1 MSSKT
6 SLVSLTHIYHVE
18 FKVLVANST
27 LAINNFFTTY
37 WTALKYAASQAALS
51 ITPLVNR
58 LDPLKQHGW
67 VWQNLLTML
76 GFGLAFL
83 GIPAVGVWILERT
96 ATSTKTFASI
106 TAISFMQA
114 PATARAMW
122 PIGTDNSRLVQTAQL
137 QQALSDASDTL
148 GSMIDNAN
156 SLLMN
161 DMVTFINYVKGGQY
175 SGPSDFSLPDKTDG
189 LDWALK
195 AYMTSVA
202 LSKNSWAA
210 KPSAIYYDTF
220 EDACQSGYM
229 DGDYI
234 CGYETGGAFF
244 WSPDTGRTYGLM
256 KYNDRDADTQTRE
269 LLHEIVDKGWAP
281 LNILFDGAY
290 NCTKEGRASP
300 DSLSWVNFN
309 WDGTLDIACIS
320 QLPIRI
326 GCNAPCEP
334 GTNGTCPFHRD
345 DSCNGGS
352 IL

>member
-1 MSSKT
+1 M
-6 SLVSLTHIYHVE
+6 
-18 FKVLVANST
+18 
-27 LAINNFFTTY
+27 
-37 WTALKYAASQAALS
+37 LS
-51 ITPLVNR
+51 
-58 LDPLKQHGW
+58 
-67 VWQNLLTML
+67 
-76 GFGLAFL
+76 FGLAFL

-96 ATSTKTFASI
+96 ATSTKAFASV
-106 TAISFMQA
+106 TAISLMQA
-114 PATARAMW
+114 PAAARAMW

-175 SGPSDFSLPDKTDG
+175 SGPNDFSLPDKTDG

-202 LSKNSWAA
+202 LSKNSWVA
-210 KPSAIYYDTF
+210 KPSNTYYDTF

-234 CGYETGGAFF
+234 CGDDTGDASY
-244 WSPDTGRTYGLM
+244 WSPDTGRVYVLE
-256 KYNDRDADTQTRE
+256 KDEDRGAAKQNRE

-290 NCTKEGRASP
+290 NCTKEGRASA

-320 QLPIRI
+320 QLPMRL
-326 GCNAPCEP
+326 GCNSLCEA
-334 GTNGTCPFHRD
+334 TSNGTCPFHRD
-345 DSCNGGS
+345 DSCNGQA